1 LDTGILSTYASL
13 STINSETS
21 RNLNQPTDFADEPIF
36 NIWILYEE
44 ENQEAATSSSS
55 LFQISAFNFLLFFNP
70 GRAMPP
76 HLSADLLVICDW
88 YQ

>member
-1 LDTGILSTYASL
+1 VAGISTQHQPVFRSKLSL
-13 STINSETS
+13 PVGW
-21 RNLNQPTDFADEPIF
+21 L
-36 NIWILYEE
+36 WILYEE